1 MALSLGEMKAS
12 INLEVPYFIILLPGG
27 LFFRLDC
34 YTVLI
39 YYFQILQ
46 NIAMYTRL
54 LKEHA
59 SLKDKVY
66 LYLKDEIARGNL
78 KPGERIKE
86 KEIAQQFGISRTPIR
101 EALLQLEAEGFVKF
115 LPRRGII
122 VRKLTVKEISDIWQT
137 IGVLE
142 GGAAALATLRMNKGD
157 LSALERLTQKM
168 QQALDGENYEEYNRL
183 NLRFH
188 ETFLKKSG
196 NDQLYQI
203 IIRLKK
209 RIYEHPVKM
218 VTIPEWERKAFREH
232 LDLLKI
238 FKQRDAQRAETFL
251 REVHWN
257 LEENL
262 PFMLKAYSLEE

>member
-1 MALSLGEMKAS
+1 
-12 INLEVPYFIILLPGG
+12 
-27 LFFRLDC
+27 
-34 YTVLI
+34 
-39 YYFQILQ
+39 
-46 NIAMYTRL
+46 MYSKI

-66 LYLKDEIARGNL
+66 LYLKGEIAQGNL

-86 KEIAQQFGISRTPIR
+86 KGIAHQFGISRTPIR

-122 VRKLTVKEISDIWQT
+122 VRELTVKEITDVWQT
-137 IGVLE
+137 IGILE
-142 GGAAALATLRMNKGD
+142 GGAGALATTRMSQRD
-157 LSALERLTQKM
+157 LSTLERLTQRMEK
-168 QQALDGENYEEYNRL
+168 ALDEENYDEYNRL

-196 NDQLYQI
+196 NEQLYEI

-232 LDLLKI
+232 LELLNI
-238 FKQRDAQRAETFL
+238 FKQKDAQKAETYL

-262 PFMLKAYSLEE
+262 PFILKSYFLEE

>member
-1 MALSLGEMKAS
+1 MYSK
-12 INLEVPYFIILLPGG
+12 
-27 LFFRLDC
+27 LFR
-34 YTVLI
+34 
-39 YYFQILQ
+39 
-46 NIAMYTRL
+46 
-54 LKEHA
+54 EHT

-66 LYLKDEIARGNL
+66 LFLKDEIAQGNL

-86 KEIAQQFGISRTPIR
+86 RDIAQKFGISRTPIR

-122 VRKLTVKEISDIWQT
+122 VRELTVKEITDVWQT
-137 IGVLE
+137 IGILE
-142 GGAAALATLRMNKGD
+142 GGAGALATTRMSQRD
-157 LSALERLTQKM
+157 LSILEELTKKM
-168 QQALDGENYEEYNRL
+168 QKALDAEKYDEYNRL

-188 ETFLKKSG
+188 ETFLKKCG
-196 NDQLYQI
+196 NKQLYEI

-209 RIYEHPVKM
+209 RIYEHPVRM

-232 LDLLKI
+232 LELLKI
-238 FKQRDAQRAETFL
+238 FRQKDAQKAETYL

-262 PFMLKAYSLEE
+262 PFILKSYFVEV

>member
-1 MALSLGEMKAS
+1 MYSK
-12 INLEVPYFIILLPGG
+12 
-27 LFFRLDC
+27 LF
-34 YTVLI
+34 
-39 YYFQILQ
+39 
-46 NIAMYTRL
+46 
-54 LKEHA
+54 KEHA

-66 LYLKDEIARGNL
+66 LFLKDEIARGNL

-86 KEIAQQFGISRTPIR
+86 KEIAKQFDISRTPIR

-122 VRKLTVKEISDIWQT
+122 VRELTVKEITDVWQT

-142 GGAAALATLRMNKGD
+142 GGAAALAAARMNKRD
-157 LSALERLTQKM
+157 LSTLEGLTKKM
-168 QQALDGENYEEYNRL
+168 EKALDEEDYDEYNRL

-188 ETFLKKSG
+188 ETFLKKCG
-196 NDQLYQI
+196 NEQLYEI

-232 LDLLKI
+232 LELLKI
-238 FKQRDAQRAETFL
+238 FKQKDSQKAETYL

-262 PFMLKAYSLEE
+262 PFILKSYFLEE

>member
-1 MALSLGEMKAS
+1 
-12 INLEVPYFIILLPGG
+12 
-27 LFFRLDC
+27 
-34 YTVLI
+34 
-39 YYFQILQ
+39 
-46 NIAMYTRL
+46 MYSKSF
-54 LKEHA
+54 KEHT

-66 LYLKDEIARGNL
+66 LFLKDEIAQGNL

-86 KEIAQQFGISRTPIR
+86 KEIAQQFDISRTPIR
-101 EALLQLEAEGFVKF
+101 EALLQLEMEGFVKF

-122 VRKLTVKEISDIWQT
+122 VRELTVKEITDVWQT

-142 GGAAALATLRMNKGD
+142 GGAAALAATRMNKRD
-157 LSALERLTQKM
+157 LATLERLTQRMEK
-168 QQALDGENYEEYNRL
+168 ALDEENYDEYNRL

-196 NDQLYQI
+196 NEQLYEI

-232 LDLLKI
+232 LELLKI
-238 FKQRDAQRAETFL
+238 FKQKDAQKAETYL

-262 PFMLKAYSLEE
+262 PFILKSYFLEE

>member
-1 MALSLGEMKAS
+1 
-12 INLEVPYFIILLPGG
+12 
-27 LFFRLDC
+27 
-34 YTVLI
+34 
-39 YYFQILQ
+39 
-46 NIAMYTRL
+46 MYSRL

-66 LYLKDEIARGNL
+66 IYLKDEIAQGRL

-86 KEIAQQFGISRTPIR
+86 KEIAQEFGISRTPIR

-122 VRKLTVKEISDIWQT
+122 VRKLTVKEVTDVWLT
-137 IGVLE
+137 IGILE
-142 GGAAALATLRMNKGD
+142 GGAAALATPRMNKRD
-157 LSALERLTQKM
+157 LSTLERLTLEMQK
-168 QQALDGENYEEYNRL
+168 ALEKESYEEYNRL

-188 ETFLKKSG
+188 ETFLKKCG
-196 NDQLYQI
+196 NEQLYQI

-218 VTIPEWERKAFREH
+218 VIIPKWEKKAFREH
-232 LDLLKI
+232 LELVKI
-238 FKQRDAQRAETFL
+238 FKQRNAQKAETFL

-257 LEENL
+257 LKKNL